1 VWKRT
6 RPADLVRLVEVM
18 YCVVSVSQHGHV
30 ESNRLLVN
38 VAKMKY
44 WETSLTN
51 QSRRNEER
59 IKFEETI
66 QLRLYKKEAPE
77 DLSMK

>member
-1 VWKRT
+1 VLKVT
-6 RPADLVRLVEVM
+6 RHADSVRLVEVL
-18 YCVVSVSQHGHV
+18 YCVVIVLHHGHV
-30 ESNRLLVN
+30 ENNRLLVN
-38 VAKMKY
+38 VVNREY

-66 QLRLYKKEAPE
+66 QLRFYKKEALE
-77 DLSMK
+77 DLSMN